1 MAANIACTEY
11 GKSLFFNSLSL
22 TRKEE
27 KTDAWKKQE
36 EKDWVR
42 RCELRRLEEAIIEA
56 FLFPLHNTV
65 DTDAATD
72 TCIESPQKKHV
83 SMLWNRDLTGQILSI
98 TNARTHAVKNQLVP
112 DTTTLTSIFS
122 SFITS
127 HAMLAQSWPKLKIDL
142 MEKPFSGARYGEGKG
157 LYLCHKSPFL
167 SLYVTGEWKGEK
179 GKIYKLWASVPFP
192 DSKP

>member
-1 MAANIACTEY
+1 MHRIWKKPFFQFFISHEKRRKNGRVKKAR
-11 GKSLFFNSLSL
+11 GKRLSSEMWASTFGGGNHRSISLSPSQYC
-22 TRKEE
+22 RH
-27 KTDAWKKQE
+27 
-36 EKDWVR
+36 R
-42 RCELRRLEEAIIEA
+42 RCYWHMHRKPSKETRFNALKQRSNRSD
-56 FLFPLHNTV
+56 PLNH
-65 DTDAATD
+65 
-72 TCIESPQKKHV
+72 K
-83 SMLWNRDLTGQILSI
+83 
-98 TNARTHAVKNQLVP
+98 RTHARGEKPIGSRHDNSHLHFF
-112 DTTTLTSIFS
+112 LFHN
-122 SFITS
+122 S